1 MKANILNVS
10 IREIRNTVLFF
21 SLLGSVLAV
30 SFSAMSQA
38 SNNLAKA
45 EMSAIAIQP
54 PVFRP
59 SQSQASID
67 RAIAMFGIEI
77 PFEAH
82 YPEYDKNIEDRGRTI
97 RNGRDKKATVKIG
110 PAAFE
115 SWAVLGSTLA
125 HELEVHCKQSFFMI
139 QLLDMVGLK
148 GTHIA
153 ERQAYNYEIENSR
166 RFGLRDFEI
175 SNINETKYY
184 FYSRQTNMVFQEK
197 IDLFAEKVLFKKQ
210 H

>member
-1 MKANILNVS
+1 MILNVS
-10 IREIRNTVLFF
+10 TREIINSILFF
-21 SLLGSVLAV
+21 GLLGSVLAV
-30 SFSAMSQA
+30 SYSAITLASHDQA
-38 SNNLAKA
+38 RA
-45 EMSAIAIQP
+45 EMSSIAIQP

-59 SQSQASID
+59 EQNQASID

-82 YPEYDKNIEDRGRTI
+82 YPEFDKNIEDRGRTI
-97 RNGRDKKATVKIG
+97 RNGRDKKALVKIG

-139 QLLDMVGLK
+139 QLLDMLGLK

-153 ERQAYNYEIENSR
+153 ERQAYNYEIQNSK
-166 RFGLRDFEI
+166 RFGLRDYEI
-175 SNINETKYY
+175 NNINETKYY
-184 FYSRQTNMVFQEK
+184 FYSKDSNIVFQDK
-197 IDLFAEKVLFKKQ
+197 IDIFAEKVLFKKQ